1 MHMHPIDSD
10 LERVLSFNMPAP
22 FGFGQHPDFEAKYR
36 AARAQAHKWRGD
48 DFKKLDEAIMGKE
61 VSLSGLADSR
71 HPEVHLIPRNDF
83 LYVVDGWG
91 DAIGFERTAFPF
103 SSTDFYVDIDDEKS
117 LFYEFGHSEAFF
129 RLGKI
134 NQLGYLVPPRPE
146 EWDKEINISY
156 LVPQFPH
163 TRWIHSLLVAILMEV
178 ILARNGFAKEERN
191 PMVLAAG
198 SHDVAI
204 PAGGDSIKRVDPKNL
219 HEEDNFS
226 WVLERYGLAKKWA
239 KQFGFS
245 LTLAKEWVRGKGVFG
260 RLLDA
265 IDKICYTALDCLY
278 LGTIQPGQVRNLCL
292 KYPLIMDVWQ
302 DIRFTPDKN
311 NIFFDRPE
319 RLYRLLLLRAYE
331 YQELLF
337 NPYCRSIDIFLKKLV
352 KPLYKK
358 GVITKEQLITNDDQ
372 WLMGVLKEH
381 CPKEIEHYIELEK
394 LTWRKFDTA
403 EERRKYCKKFKVKA
417 DHTEHIA
424 GFDTGLD
431 WLTLKRGEIM
441 PLRQAISRAKVKLL
455 EEVVASTVGY
465 YVYYK
470 RP

>member
-48 DFKKLDEAIMGKE
+48 DFKKLDEAIGGKE
-61 VSLSGLADSR
+61 VSLSNLADSR

-219 HEEDNFS
+219 SEEENFA
-226 WVLERYGLAKKWA
+226 WVLEHYGLTKRWS
-239 KQFGFS
+239 KQFGFDIA
-245 LTLAKEWVRGKGVFG
+245 LAKGWVKSRGIIGK
-260 RLLDA
+260 LLDV
-265 IDKICYTALDCLY
+265 IDKICYAALDCY
-278 LGTIQPGQVRNLCL
+278 HLGSVRPGQVRDFCLCH
-292 KYPLIMDVWQ
+292 PLVMDVWQ
-302 DIRFTPDKN
+302 NIRFNLDKTN
-311 NIFFDRPE
+311 FGFSHPE
-319 RLYRLLLLRAYE
+319 CLFRFLLLRAYE
-331 YQELLF
+331 FQELLF
-337 NPYCRSIDIFLKKLV
+337 NPYSRALDLFLKKLAQ
-352 KPLYKK
+352 PLYEK
-358 GVITKEQLITNDDQ
+358 GIITKEQLLTRGDD
-372 WLMGVLKEH
+372 WLEQVLNQYY
-381 CPKEIEHYIELEK
+381 PQEIKLIIEPEK
-394 LTWRKFDTA
+394 LSWAKFETV
-403 EERRKYCKKFKVKA
+403 EEQREFCLKSRDRV
-417 DHTEHIA
+417 DHTERIT
-424 GFDTGLD
+424 GFTTGLN
-431 WLTLKRGEIM
+431 WPVWNRGKLTPLKKV
-441 PLRQAISRAKVKLL
+441 ISRDKIELL
-455 EEVVASTVGY
+455 EGVVASTRGY
-465 YVYYK
+465 YVYY
-470 RP
+470 RS